1 MAQYLPT
8 MMDDS
13 AGSAP
18 KVGTVRNGQMWNG
31 ARWVPAGTPAPT
43 IPSKPTPVPN
53 TVIPA
58 PTKIG
63 TVKGDEVW
71 NGSAWVKLATTGL
84 SGYSL
89 KESPLKATGGKPLD
103 TGGGSSGGG
112 SSSSSSSASGGGSP
126 APAQLMSYQRPE
138 LRGGQPLAN
147 LYGVTYGRENIE
159 SILNEATNAKFNE
172 LDAGTRKLRDQQ
184 LTDYASQY
192 DQYLQYARQNRDRAL
207 KSGLSRGSAVSQDI
221 MSQVAAQKS
230 GAENQTFYQQGLADL
245 VNQRAT
251 QLGADKFNAMNMSN
265 DLGLALGGLDANLY
279 QSDTAGLTGF
289 QQYLASMAQSEA
301 QVRAAGLQASAS
313 RYAADRGYNAAALA
327 GGGSGSGIPDY
338 IKALGLDPELEY
350 DVATGKMSA
359 TEASNIM
366 AQRKKDATKPDP
378 FKWDSQQGGY
388 YTASGQ
394 KVG

>member
-1 MAQYLPT
+1 MAQQYQ
-8 MMDDS
+8 MDG
-13 AGSAP
+13 AGSVP
-18 KVGTVRNGQMWNG
+18 KVGTVKGGKMWNG
-31 ARWVPAGTPAPT
+31 TKWVLLSDAPT

-58 PTKIG
+58 PTK
-63 TVKGDEVW
+63 TSPYAPRTEAQKATDQLAL
-71 NGSAWVKLATTGL
+71 NANAQLATFENAQA
-84 SGYSL
+84 S
-89 KESPLKATGGKPLD
+89 GKPMPGYVPPVS
-103 TGGGSSGGG
+103 TNNGGG
-112 SSSSSSSASGGGSP
+112 SSSSSASGGGT
-126 APAQLMSYQRPE
+126 PAQPISYQRPE
-138 LRGGQPLAN
+138 LRGGQTLAN

-159 SILNEATNAKFNE
+159 GILNEATNARFNE

-245 VNQRAT
+245 VNQRGT

-265 DLGLALGGLDANLY
+265 ELGLALGGLDANLY

-301 QVRAAGLQASAS
+301 QVKAAGIQAGAS
-313 RYAADRGYNAAALA
+313 NYAAKQGYNAASLA
-327 GGGSGSGIPDY
+327 NKAVTPTTAEIAAQQGID
-338 IKALGLDPELEY
+338 LDLAW
-350 DVATGKMSA
+350 DVEHGVTSA
-359 TEASNIM
+359 AEAKTVM
-366 AQRKKDATKPDP
+366 AQRKKYATKPDP

>member
-1 MAQYLPT
+1 MAKYLPT

-31 ARWVPAGTPAPT
+31 ARWVPVGTAAPT

-58 PTKIG
+58 PTK
-63 TVKGDEVW
+63 TSPYAPRTEAQKATDQLAL
-71 NGSAWVKLATTGL
+71 NANAQLATFENAQA
-84 SGYSL
+84 SGKPMPGYV
-89 KESPLKATGGKPLD
+89 PTGGGSNG
-103 TGGGSSGGG
+103 GGGSSGASAYTGG
-112 SSSSSSSASGGGSP
+112 SGSP
-126 APAQLMSYQRPE
+126 APAQLMSYQRPD
-138 LRGGQPLAN
+138 LRGGQALAD
-147 LYGVTYGRENIE
+147 LYGLTYGRDNIE
-159 SILNEATNAKFNE
+159 KVLNEATNAKFNE
-172 LDAGTRKLRDQQ
+172 WDAQGRKLRDQQ
-184 LTDYASQY
+184 LTDYSSQY

-221 MSQVAAQKS
+221 MSQVSAQKN
-230 GAENQTFYQQGLADL
+230 GAENQAFYQQGLADL
-245 VNQRAT
+245 VNQRGT
-251 QLGADKFNAMNMSN
+251 QLGSDKFNAMNMAN
-265 DLGLALGGLDANLY
+265 EQGLALGGLDANLY

-301 QVRAAGLQASAS
+301 QVKAAGLQAGAS

-327 GGGSGSGIPDY
+327 GGGSIADY
-338 IKALGLDPELEY
+338 AAKLGLDPDLEA
-350 DVATGKMSA
+350 DFITGKMSA
-359 TEASNIM
+359 TEATNIM

>member
-1 MAQYLPT
+1 MAQQYQ
-8 MMDDS
+8 MDG
-13 AGSAP
+13 AGSVP
-18 KVGTVRNGQMWNG
+18 KVGAIKDGKMWNG
-31 ARWVPAGTPAPT
+31 TKWVLLSDAPT

-53 TVIPA
+53 TVIPAPA

-84 SGYSL
+84 SGYSQ
-89 KESPLKATGGKPLD
+89 KESPNKNPNIGTMSPAKPAATN
-103 TGGGSSGGG
+103 TGG
-112 SSSSSSSASGGGSP
+112 SSSASASAGGGSP

-138 LRGGQPLAN
+138 LRGGQTLAN

-159 SILNEATNAKFNE
+159 AILNEATNAKFNE
-172 LDAGTRKLRDQQ
+172 WDAQGRKLRDQQ

-230 GAENQTFYQQGLADL
+230 GAENQAFYQQGLADL
-245 VNQRAT
+245 VNQRGT
-251 QLGADKFNAMNMSN
+251 QLGADKYNALTMSN
-265 DLGLALGGLDANLY
+265 ELGLALGGLDANLY

-301 QVRAAGLQASAS
+301 QVRAAGIQAGAS
-313 RYAADRGYNAAALA
+313 NYAAKQGYNAAALA
-327 GGGSGSGIPDY
+327 GGGSGIPDFV
-338 IKALGLDPELEY
+338 KALGLDSDLEY

-366 AQRKKDATKPDP
+366 SDRKSKSTKTPRP
-378 FKWDSQQGGY
+378 TGVPTYEEIFKNGGF
-388 YTASGQ
+388 
-394 KVG
+394 